1 MLTLNSHVLISSS
14 FKSCAWKS
22 SATVHDF
29 VECQGDGPRK
39 RGDEKEEERKN
50 EGHGGRERE
59 RGIWKMLTKGIAS
72 KGLIRDY

>member
-1 MLTLNSHVLISSS
+1 MR
-14 FKSCAWKS
+14 
-22 SATVHDF
+22 
-29 VECQGDGPRK
+29 GRK

-72 KGLIRDY
+72 KGLIRDF